1 MQRNN
6 RLRNLFTVPVIMA
19 RQLKRNALSAGL
31 AFAGNA
37 TSNEFDEH
45 LQNEVE
51 REREIQKKKKIKRT
65 QSKKS
70 PELNNK
76 STFQ

>member
-6 RLRNLFTVPVIMA
+6 RLRNLFTVPVRMA

-51 REREIQKKKKIKRT
+51 REREIQKKKKNKANSIKKIAR
-65 QSKKS
+65 
-70 PELNNK
+70 
-76 STFQ
+76 FD